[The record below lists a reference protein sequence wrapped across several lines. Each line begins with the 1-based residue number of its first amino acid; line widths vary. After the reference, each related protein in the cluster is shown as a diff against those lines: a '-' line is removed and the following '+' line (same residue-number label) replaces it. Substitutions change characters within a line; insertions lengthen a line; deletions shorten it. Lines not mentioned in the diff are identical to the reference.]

1 MKQFFN
7 SNQQL
12 QDDIKFEKLNLSNGH
27 VQDKEKH
34 TKKITELL

>member
-12 QDDIKFEKLNLSNGH
+12 QDDIKFDKLNISNDDIQG
-27 VQDKEKH
+27 KEKH